1 MVHGFSCEA
10 STLPHGCC
18 ARALTVTCRT
28 QGVYGWRVHPTVKA
42 YQSYERGE
50 PPPEPEPF
58 QPEPLDAARAKAEL
72 AQLGM
77 RVQ

>member
-1 MVHGFSCEA
+1 M
-10 STLPHGCC
+10 
-18 ARALTVTCRT
+18 

-72 AQLGM
+72 AQLGI